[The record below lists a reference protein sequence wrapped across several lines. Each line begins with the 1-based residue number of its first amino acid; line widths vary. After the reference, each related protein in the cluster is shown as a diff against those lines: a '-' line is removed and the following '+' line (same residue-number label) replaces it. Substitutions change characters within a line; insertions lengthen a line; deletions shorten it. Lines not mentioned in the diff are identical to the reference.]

1 MSTSVVIPAFPVS
14 CLTDPSYDAVLLVN
28 DDIEHLPRALQL
40 AYKPLKEFS
49 EVNPKFS
56 DEVSVIPFPEHPSK
70 RLIFSPT
77 GRLNTDEADIRNV
90 YDAAVN
96 GMLKLLKIGCKS
108 PLLCCGS
115 FISAPKDF
123 QWCERNCL
131 LLNAILG
138 AYHAL
143 YTPLEVR
150 EMIPNKFPKAIRF
163 GVMEADDSL
172 LNIANAIEEGRTLA
186 RDIGGSDPERM
197 AAPKI
202 AEYLQNALNGLK
214 GVTVTVDKVD
224 AKKYPLMA
232 AVNRAAS
239 VVPRHDGRVIHVD
252 YKPSNSK
259 EIDTSLFLVGKGI
272 TFDTGGADVKAGGIM
287 AGMHRDKC
295 GAAAIAGLMKTI
307 GLLQPDGI
315 SVSAGLAFV
324 RNSIGSESYVADEI
338 IIARSGQRVRIGN
351 TDAEG
356 RMVMADL
363 LCEAKEK
370 ALTTKNPFI
379 FTIATLTGHA
389 IRAYKHFTA
398 VMDNGPARV
407 KKVSYEL
414 QNSGDLISDIAEI
427 STIRKEDYAMNKAKS
442 EYEDLLQC
450 NNLASSAT
458 PRGHQMPAAFL
469 VVASGLDK
477 HGLDAKVQ
485 IPYTHVDVAGSAGDI
500 NVTPTAAP
508 LLMFARK
515 YILPRL
521 SFK

>member
-1 MSTSVVIPAFPVS
+1 MSTSVVTPVFPVS
-14 CLTDPSYDAVLLVN
+14 CLTDPLYDAVLLLN
-28 DDIEHLPRALQL
+28 DDIENLPRTLQL
-40 AYKPLKEFS
+40 AYKSLKEFS

-77 GRLNTDEADIRNV
+77 GRLNTDEADIRSV

-96 GMLKLLKIGCKS
+96 GMLKLLNIGCKS

-115 FISAPKDF
+115 FISAQKDS
-123 QWCERNCL
+123 QWSERNCL
-131 LLNAILG
+131 LLNAVLG

-150 EMIPNKFPKAIRF
+150 EMLPEKFPKAIRF
-163 GVMEADDSL
+163 GVMEANDSL
-172 LNIANAIEEGRTLA
+172 LSIAKAIEEGRTLA

-239 VVPRHDGRVIHVD
+239 VVPRHDGRVVYVD

-307 GLLQPDGI
+307 GLLQPEGI

-324 RNSIGSESYVADEI
+324 RNSVGAESYVADEI

-356 RMVMADL
+356 RTVMADL

-370 ALTTKNPFI
+370 ALTAKNPFI

-398 VMDNGPARV
+398 LMDNGPARV

-442 EYEDLLQC
+442 EYEDLVQC
-450 NNLASSAT
+450 NNLPSSCT

-469 VVASGLDK
+469 VVASGLNK

-485 IPYTHVDVAGSAGDI
+485 IPYTHVDVAGSAGEI

-508 LLMFARK
+508 LMMFARR